1 MTFRKKAR
9 EKRSPVKEEKR
20 SMQGRMAWKA
30 GSAALVACTALAAT
44 SGNAPAQQYPTQD
57 IQFICAFPAGSGSD
71 VLVRYF
77 AQKVSPLAGR
87 NIIVINRPGA
97 AGNIAMESVARSRPD
112 GYTVYVHAA
121 SSAAASMHLFKKP
134 PVDVPR
140 QLAIAATINRQ
151 PYMVV
156 VGAASPHRTIAE
168 LTAAMKL
175 KGGSANYG
183 APNAVATVIGEIYKA
198 HTGVQ
203 AVEVNYRSGPDMLNE
218 LTNGRL
224 DYAAADP
231 VFSLSQSREGRIR
244 ILAVSTNARL
254 HASRELPTMTEQG
267 VPMDV
272 TGWWA
277 AMVPAGTPRPVVDEL
292 NKWFVQVVGSEET
305 RQFLAQFGGDPVI
318 ETPEAAQARLIK
330 DIDVWAEWVRI
341 ARIQPQ

>member
-1 MTFRKKAR
+1 MTR
-9 EKRSPVKEEKR
+9 EDLRLN
-20 SMQGRMAWKA
+20 
-30 GSAALVACTALAAT
+30 GSVLVALVAFLAPTGDAR
-44 SGNAPAQQYPTQD
+44 AQQYPTQD
-57 IQFICAFPAGSGSD
+57 IQFICAFPPGSGSD

-77 AQKVSPLAGR
+77 AQKVRPLTGR

-97 AGNIAMESVARSRPD
+97 AGNIAMESVARSKPD
-112 GYTVYVHAA
+112 GYTIYVHAA

-140 QLAIAATINRQ
+140 QLTIAATINQQ
-151 PYMVV
+151 PYMVI
-156 VGAASPHRTIAE
+156 VGAASPHKTIAE
-168 LTAAMKL
+168 LTAAMKM
-175 KGGSANYG
+175 KGGNANYG
-183 APNAVATVIGEIYKA
+183 APNSVATVIGEIYKA

-203 AVEVNYRSGPDMLNE
+203 AVEVNYRTGPDMLND
-218 LTNGRL
+218 LTSGRL

-231 VFSLSQSREGRIR
+231 VFSLAQSREGRIR
-244 ILAVSTNARL
+244 ILAVTTNARL

-277 AMVPAGTPRPVVDEL
+277 AMVPSGTPRAVIDEI

-305 RQFLAQFGGDPVI
+305 KQFLAQFGGDPLI
-318 ETPEAAQARLIK
+318 ETPEAAQARLLK
-330 DIDVWAEWVRI
+330 DIGGWAEWVRI

>member
-1 MTFRKKAR
+1 MAR
-9 EKRSPVKEEKR
+9 AISRR
-20 SMQGRMAWKA
+20 A
-30 GSAALVACTALAAT
+30 GSAALVALATISAAA
-44 SGNAPAQQYPTQD
+44 GEACAQQYPTQD
-57 IQFICAFPAGSGSD
+57 IQFICAFPPGSGSD

-77 AQKVSPLAGR
+77 AEKVRPLTGR

-97 AGNIAMESVARSRPD
+97 AGNIAMESVARSKPD

-134 PVDVPR
+134 PVDVLR
-140 QLAIAATINRQ
+140 QLTIAATINRQ
-151 PYMVV
+151 PYMVI
-156 VGAASPHRTIAE
+156 VGAASPHNTIAE
-168 LTAAMKL
+168 LTAAMKK
-175 KGGSANYG
+175 KGANANYG
-183 APNAVATVIGEIYKA
+183 APNSVATVIGEIYKA

-231 VFSLSQSREGRIR
+231 VFSLAQSREGRIR
-244 ILAVSTNARL
+244 ILAVTTDARL
-254 HASRELPTMTEQG
+254 QASRDLPTMTEQG

-277 AMVPAGTPRPVVDEL
+277 AMVPTGTPRPVIDEL
-292 NKWFVQVVGSEET
+292 NKWFGQVVSSEET
-305 RQFLAQFGGDPVI
+305 KQFLAQFGGDPLI

-330 DIDVWAEWVRI
+330 DIDGWAEWVRI
-341 ARIQPQ
+341 AKIQPQ

>member
-1 MTFRKKAR
+1 MTR
-9 EKRSPVKEEKR
+9 EDLRRNAFILV
-20 SMQGRMAWKA
+20 
-30 GSAALVACTALAAT
+30 ALVAFLASTGDAR
-44 SGNAPAQQYPTQD
+44 AQQYPTQD
-57 IQFICAFPAGSGSD
+57 IQFICAFPPGSGSD

-77 AQKVSPLAGR
+77 AQKVRPLTGR

-97 AGNIAMESVARSRPD
+97 AGNIAMESVARSKPD

-140 QLAIAATINRQ
+140 QLTIAATINQQ
-151 PYMVV
+151 PYMVI
-156 VGAASPHRTIAE
+156 VGAASPHTTIAE

-175 KGGSANYG
+175 KGGNANYG
-183 APNAVATVIGEIYKA
+183 APNSVATVIGEIYKA

-203 AVEVNYRSGPDMLNE
+203 AVEVNYRTGPDMLND
-218 LTNGRL
+218 LTSGRL

-231 VFSLSQSREGRIR
+231 VFSLAQSREGRIR

-254 HASRELPTMTEQG
+254 HASRDLPTMTEQG

-277 AMVPAGTPRPVVDEL
+277 AMVPSGTPRAVIDEI

-305 RQFLAQFGGDPVI
+305 KQFLAQFGGDPLI
-318 ETPEAAQARLIK
+318 ETPEAAQARLLK
-330 DIDVWAEWVRI
+330 DIGGWAEWVRI
-341 ARIQPQ
+341 AKIQPQ

>member
-1 MTFRKKAR
+1 MTWEDLRR
-9 EKRSPVKEEKR
+9 N
-20 SMQGRMAWKA
+20 
-30 GSAALVACTALAAT
+30 GSILVALVAFLASTGDAR
-44 SGNAPAQQYPTQD
+44 AQQYPTQD
-57 IQFICAFPAGSGSD
+57 IQFICAFPPGSGSD

-77 AQKVSPLAGR
+77 AQKVRPLTGR

-97 AGNIAMESVARSRPD
+97 AGNIAMESVARSKPD

-134 PVDVPR
+134 PVDVPH
-140 QLAIAATINRQ
+140 QLTIAATINQQ
-151 PYMVV
+151 PYMVI
-156 VGAASPHRTIAE
+156 VGTASPHKTIAE
-168 LTAAMKL
+168 LTAAMRM
-175 KGGSANYG
+175 KGSSANYG
-183 APNAVATVIGEIYKA
+183 APNSVATVIGEIYKA

-203 AVEVNYRSGPDMLNE
+203 AVEVNYRTGPDMLND
-218 LTNGRL
+218 LTSGRL

-231 VFSLSQSREGRIR
+231 VFSLAQSREGRIR

-277 AMVPAGTPRPVVDEL
+277 AMVPSGTPRAVIDEI

-305 RQFLAQFGGDPVI
+305 KQFLAQFGGDPLI
-318 ETPEAAQARLIK
+318 ETPEAAQARLLK
-330 DIDVWAEWVRI
+330 DIGGWAEWVRI
-341 ARIQPQ
+341 AKIQPQ